1 MSMADLLRWWLAF
14 QIVGLAA
21 WPLCWRLCA
30 NLSDRGYGLSK
41 AFGLLLVSYG
51 LWIGSSFGL
60 LANDLGAILASL
72 LLVGAASWWT
82 MRDVTGGWAALRAWL
97 RAHGRLVAVS
107 EGMFLVAF
115 VLWAIFR
122 AFDPAIAGTEK
133 PMEFTFLNG
142 ILRSPRF
149 PPLDPWLSGYAIS
162 YYYFGYVMLAVLTRL
177 SGAAPAIAFNL
188 GVASWMAL
196 TMVGAFSVAYNLLRA
211 DGRSR
216 ARGLLAAL
224 LGPLFVA
231 LMGNLE
237 GLFEVLHA
245 RGWLAAALRQWL
257 DVKDL
262 GAGPATGSWLPTEH
276 WWWWRASRVI
286 HDRDLLGN
294 SIGVQPIDE
303 FPLFSFLLGDMHPHV
318 LALPFA
324 LLAIGL
330 GLNLFLHRRDGPGRL
345 AAAGA
350 VAEATSSPE
359 ASALASARGR
369 VAALLRPLA
378 AAIASWPLART
389 GFCLYA
395 LALGALGFLNT
406 WDFPIYLLLVAAAY
420 GLRRGIDRGA
430 EEARAGQPAS
440 SASRWTAAATDAIR
454 IGAGLGALGALLYLP
469 FYLSFSSQ
477 AGGILPNLIFPT
489 RLAQFA
495 LMFGLFLAALAAWL
509 AALTSALGWRRVARA
524 GIGWLPWTLG
534 APLLVGALAALLVV
548 VTPAG
553 QSFLRGVLDQPAL
566 REQAAGKGAWQLLGA
581 IALARVRAPGTTLIL
596 ALGLAWI
603 AALVQVGS
611 ERPSPASPLR
621 PDRPDPTA
629 LAAVYVL
636 LLAGVA
642 LLLTLAV
649 EWVYLKDTFGVRM
662 NTVFKFYYQAWVLL
676 ALTAAYAT
684 VRIAA
689 RARDALRTAAAL
701 SKATWLGALSLIV
714 LLSAAGLLYTIP
726 AIYSKANRF
735 QGEATLDGLI
745 HLRRYQ
751 PDELAAIE
759 WLQANVR
766 GVAVVLEAP
775 GGSYSQFNRVSMA
788 TGLPTLLG
796 WDGHELQWRG
806 GRYGDVVAGRPEAI
820 ERIYRSARGQEL
832 RDLMDQWRID
842 YLYVGSLE
850 REKYHLTTSSLARF
864 EQALFKAY
872 ENATVRIYRR

>member
-1 MSMADLLRWWLAF
+1 MADLLPWWLMLE
-14 QIVGLAA
+14 IVGLAA

-30 NLSDRGYGLSK
+30 HLGDRGYGLSK
-41 AFGLLLVSYG
+41 AFGLLLVSYI

-72 LLVGAASWWT
+72 LLVGAASWWA
-82 MRDVTGGWAALRAWL
+82 MQGVAGGWGALRSWL
-97 RAHGRLVAVS
+97 RAHARLVVVS
-107 EGMFLVAF
+107 EGMFLAAF

-177 SGAAPAIAFNL
+177 SGVAPAIAFNL

-196 TMVGAFSVAYNLLRA
+196 TMAGAFSVSYNLLCA
-211 DGRSR
+211 DGRNG
-216 ARGLLAAL
+216 ARELLAAL

-245 RGWLAAALRQWL
+245 RGWLSAALRQWL

-330 GLNLFLHRRDGPGRL
+330 GLNLFLCRRSGEGRPVVDGT
-345 AAAGA
+345 A
-350 VAEATSSPE
+350 AEALAPL
-359 ASALASARGR
+359 SAWGR
-369 VAALLRPLA
+369 TVAFLRPLA
-378 AAIASWPLART
+378 AAIAAWPLARA
-389 GFCLYA
+389 GFGLYA

-406 WDFPIYLLLVAAAY
+406 WDFPIYLLLAAAAY
-420 GLRRGIDRGA
+420 GLRRGIDRGT
-430 EEARAGQPAS
+430 EEAQAGQPAS
-440 SASRWTAAATDAIR
+440 SASRWAAAAVDAIR
-454 IGAGLGALGALLYLP
+454 VGAGLGALGALLYLP
-469 FYLSFSSQ
+469 FYLGFSSQ

-489 RLAQFA
+489 RLVQFG

-509 AALTSALGWRRVARA
+509 AALTSAVGWRRVARA

-553 QSFLRGVLDQPAL
+553 QSFLRSALDQPAL
-566 REQAAGKGAWQLLGA
+566 REQVAGKSAWQLLSA
-581 IALARVRAPGTTLIL
+581 IALARLRTPGTTLLL

-603 AALVQVGS
+603 AALVQVSS
-611 ERPSPASPLR
+611 ERPSVAAQHPSPAR
-621 PDRPDPTA
+621 PGRSDP
-629 LAAVYVL
+629 AAPATVYVL
-636 LLAGVA
+636 LLAAVA

-676 ALTAAYAT
+676 ALTAAYGVVQIA
-684 VRIAA
+684 VRA
-689 RARDALRTAAAL
+689 RASLRAAAAPA
-701 SKATWLGALSLIV
+701 KAAWLGALSLIV

-751 PDELAAIE
+751 PDDMAAIE
-759 WLQANVR
+759 WLQANVK

-806 GRYGDVVAGRPEAI
+806 SRYGELVAGRPEAI

-832 RDLMDQWRID
+832 RDLMDQWQID
-842 YLYVGSLE
+842 YLYVGGLE
-850 REKYHLTTSSLARF
+850 REKYHLTTPGLARF
-864 EQALFKAY
+864 EQTLFKAY

>member
-1 MSMADLLRWWLAF
+1 MADLLRWWLALE
-14 QIVGLAA
+14 IMGLAA

-30 NLSDRGYGLSK
+30 HLGDRGYGLSK
-41 AFGLLLVSYG
+41 AFGLLLVSYI

-60 LANDLGAILASL
+60 LANDLGAVLASL
-72 LLVGAASWWT
+72 LLTAAASWWAL
-82 MRDVTGGWAALRAWL
+82 RDADGGWPALRSWL
-97 RAHGRLVAVS
+97 RAHARLIAVS
-107 EGMFLVAF
+107 EGMFLAVF

-177 SGAAPAIAFNL
+177 SGVAPAVAFNL

-196 TMVGAFSVAYNLLRA
+196 TMAGAFSVSYNLLCA
-211 DGRSR
+211 DGRDG
-216 ARGLLAAL
+216 ARRLLAAL
-224 LGPLFVA
+224 LGPLFIA

-245 RGWLAAALRQWL
+245 RGWLSTALRQWL

-303 FPLFSFLLGDMHPHV
+303 FPLFSFLLGDLHPHV

-330 GLNLFLHRRDGPGRL
+330 GLNLFLRRRGGEGRL
-345 AAAGA
+345 VVEGTAA
-350 VAEATSSPE
+350 E
-359 ASALASARGR
+359 ASAPLSVWGR
-369 VAALLRPLA
+369 VVAFLRPLA
-378 AAIASWPLART
+378 AAIAAWPLARA
-389 GFCLYA
+389 GFGLYA

-406 WDFPIYLLLVAAAY
+406 WDFPIYLLLAAAAY
-420 GLRRGIDRGA
+420 GLGRGIGQGT
-430 EEARAGQPAS
+430 EEARTGRVAS
-440 SASRWTAAATDAIR
+440 SASRWAVAAAEAIR
-454 IGAGLGALGALLYLP
+454 VGAGLGALGALLYLP
-469 FYLSFSSQ
+469 FYLGFSSQ

-489 RLAQFA
+489 RLVQFG
-495 LMFGLFLAALAAWL
+495 LMFGLFLATLAAWL
-509 AALTSALGWRRVARA
+509 AALSSDLGWRRVARA

-553 QSFLRGVLDQPAL
+553 QSFLRGALDQPAL
-566 REQAAGKGAWQLLGA
+566 REQVAGKSTWQLLGA
-581 IALARVRAPGTTLIL
+581 IALARLGTPGTTLLL

-611 ERPSPASPLR
+611 ERPSVAAQSRPGPSDPMAPA
-621 PDRPDPTA
+621 TA
-629 LAAVYVL
+629 YVL
-636 LLAGVA
+636 LLAAVA

-662 NTVFKFYYQAWVLL
+662 NTVFKFYYQAWILL
-676 ALTAAYAT
+676 ALAAAYGVVQIA
-684 VRIAA
+684 VRA
-689 RARDALRTAAAL
+689 RAALRAATMPAKL
-701 SKATWLGALSLIV
+701 AWPGALLLIV

-751 PDELAAIE
+751 PDDMAAID

-806 GRYGDVVAGRPEAI
+806 SRYGELVAGRPEAI

-832 RDLMDQWRID
+832 RELMDQWQVD
-842 YLYVGSLE
+842 SLYVGGLE
-850 REKYHLTTSSLARF
+850 REKYHLTTSDLARF

>member
-1 MSMADLLRWWLAF
+1 MADLLRWWLALE
-14 QIVGLAA
+14 IVGLVA
-21 WPLCWRLCA
+21 WPLCWRLGA

-41 AFGLLLVSYG
+41 MFGLLLVSYG

-72 LLVGAASWWT
+72 LLVGGASWWA
-82 MRDVTGGWAALRAWL
+82 MQGVVGGWGALRSWL
-97 RAHGRLVAVS
+97 RAHVRSIVVT
-107 EGMFLVAF
+107 EGMVLIVF
-115 VLWAIFR
+115 VLWTLFR

-133 PMEFTFLNG
+133 PMEFAFLNG

-177 SGAAPAIAFNL
+177 SGVAPAVAFNL

-196 TMVGAFSVAYNLLRA
+196 TMVGAFSVAYNLLGA
-211 DGRSR
+211 DGRSS
-216 ARGLLAAL
+216 ARDLWAAL

-231 LMGNLE
+231 LVGNLE
-237 GLFEVLHA
+237 GMFEVLHA
-245 RGWLAAALRQWL
+245 RGWLSATLRQWL

-262 GAGPATGSWLPTEH
+262 GAGPATGSWLPMEH

-330 GLNLFLHRRDGPGRL
+330 GLNLFLQRSSGEGRRVV
-345 AAAGA
+345 AAGA
-350 VAEATSSPE
+350 AMETPVLLSAWARVVTLLWPSAATS
-359 ASALASARGR
+359 
-369 VAALLRPLA
+369 
-378 AAIASWPLART
+378 ASWPLARA

-420 GLRRGIDRGA
+420 GLRGGIDREM
-430 EEARAGQPAS
+430 EEARAGQPAP
-440 SASRWTAAATDAIR
+440 SASRWTAAAVDAIR
-454 IGAGLGALGALLYLP
+454 VGAGLGALGALFYLP

-489 RLAQFA
+489 RLAQFG
-495 LMFGLFLAALAAWL
+495 LMFGLFLVALGAWL
-509 AALTSALGWRRVARA
+509 AALTGEVGWRRVART

-553 QSFLRGVLDQPAL
+553 QSFLRSALDQPAL
-566 REQAAGKGAWQLLGA
+566 REQVAGKGTWQLLGA
-581 IALARVRAPGTTLIL
+581 IALARLRTPGTTLTL

-611 ERPSPASPLR
+611 ERLSSASQRAPFPQR
-621 PDRPDPTA
+621 DRSDPVA
-629 LAAVYVL
+629 PAAVYVL
-636 LLAGVA
+636 LLAAVA

-684 VRIAA
+684 LRIVA
-689 RARDALRTAAAL
+689 RARAALRAAAML
-701 SKATWLGALSLIV
+701 TKAAWLGALSLLV

-726 AIYSKANRF
+726 AVHSKANRF
-735 QGEATLDGLI
+735 QGEAMLDGLI

-751 PDELAAIE
+751 PDDMAAIE

-806 GRYGDVVAGRPEAI
+806 SRYGELVAGRPEAI

-832 RDLMDQWRID
+832 LDLMDQWKID
-842 YLYVGSLE
+842 YLYIGGLE
-850 REKYHLTTSSLARF
+850 REKYHLTTPGLAHF
-864 EQALFKAY
+864 EQALFKVY